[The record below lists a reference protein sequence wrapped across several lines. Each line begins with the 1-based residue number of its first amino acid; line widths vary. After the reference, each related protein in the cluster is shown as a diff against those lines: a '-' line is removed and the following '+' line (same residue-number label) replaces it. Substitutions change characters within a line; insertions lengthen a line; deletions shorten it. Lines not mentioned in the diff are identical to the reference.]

1 MAIRET
7 FSEEV
12 GFRMRFLYNR
22 NLKLRNVDPRE
33 QSQDFKHETFILDLY
48 FFLNHVQVWRWKKH
62 LVQQPRWDMMRVNQ
76 KEGSVRR
83 GCKTSGWQECGSRRA
98 RDASNVSAWGWCCL
112 LKRQQE

>member
-33 QSQDFKHETFILDLY
+33 QSQDFKHATFILDLY
-48 FFLNHVQVWRWKKH
+48 FFPEPRSSVEMEEASCPAAQVGHDESEPER
-62 LVQQPRWDMMRVNQ
+62 RVC
-76 KEGSVRR
+76 STR
-83 GCKTSGWQECGSRRA
+83 
-98 RDASNVSAWGWCCL
+98 L
-112 LKRQQE
+112 

>member
-33 QSQDFKHETFILDLY
+33 QSQDFKHATFILS
-48 FFLNHVQVWRWKKH
+48 
-62 LVQQPRWDMMRVNQ
+62 
-76 KEGSVRR
+76 GSVFFPEPRSSVEMEEASRPAAQVGHDESEPERR
-83 GCKTSGWQECGSRRA
+83 VCSTR
-98 RDASNVSAWGWCCL
+98 L
-112 LKRQQE
+112 